1 MSDPRQH
8 EKYEQYEGGSAQAEQ
23 KLFEELAQR
32 IVRIQRVNETSGQL
46 AGPDRVFH
54 AKSTIAVDNARLR
67 FHTDLPLG
75 LREGFARPGAEY
87 AAVVRYSN
95 AAGVPAADAAQDL
108 RGIAVRVVVADDETH
123 DLLLLNTPASHAANA
138 REFVE
143 FAEVMAGATSTAQVA
158 YRFLVKLPRAVG
170 RPAATRMRK
179 TLQKAVARKIASLSQ
194 ERYWSQAPILWGDA
208 GPVQYQLRPSPGGP
222 PGPRPD
228 RADRDRLR
236 TELAARLRERDVVYE
251 LCLQR
256 FVDEATTPVE
266 DASVQWPESLAPPVP
281 VARLTVPRQD
291 LDSHEAVA
299 VARRIEQFAF
309 TPWRTTDAFRP
320 LGNLN
325 RARDAAYGAS
335 SARRLGQV

>member
-1 MSDPRQH
+1 MTDPWQH
-8 EKYEQYEGGSAQAEQ
+8 EKYEQYEGGSPEAER
-23 KLFEELAQR
+23 KVFEELAQR
-32 IVRIQRVNETSGQL
+32 IVRIQRINQETGRL
-46 AGPDRVFH
+46 PGPDRAFH
-54 AKSTIAVDNARLR
+54 AKTTIAVENARVR
-67 FHTDLPLG
+67 FHTDLPLS
-75 LREGFARPGAEY
+75 LREGFVQPGADY
-87 AAVVRYSN
+87 PAIVRYSN
-95 AAGVPAADAAQDL
+95 AAGVPAADASQDL
-108 RGIAVRVVVADDETH
+108 RGIAVRIVVGDDERH
-123 DLLLLNTPASHAANA
+123 DLLMLNIPASHAANA

-143 FAEVMAGATSTAQVA
+143 FSEVMAGASGTAQVA

-179 TLQKAVARKIASLSQ
+179 TLQKAVARKIGSLSQ

-222 PGPRPD
+222 PAPKPD
-228 RADRDRLR
+228 RSDQHRLR

-266 DASVQWPESLAPPVP
+266 NASVEWPEDVAPPVP
-281 VARLTVPRQD
+281 VATLTIPRQD
-291 LDSHEAVA
+291 LDSNEAAA
-299 VARRIEQFAF
+299 VTRRVEQLVF

-325 RARDAAYGAS
+325 RSRDLAYGAS
-335 SARRLGQV
+335 SARRLGQE